1 MNPGPHPIRGSPDS
15 SLQSWGWRLQGQTGP
30 GWPHASPGPAS
41 SSRKPP
47 APSLLWASSVCRIA
61 QAWVPRITHAA
72 GDQDGQSKKP
82 RQPLPSLP
90 APGWASGTLR
100 GPGQGQEGARGSV
113 GTYLARPRPSS
124 EKDLPEHREC
134 WPGDLGGL
142 QRAGPSRAGE
152 HAHSSGCRAGRPA
165 RAPRLPALR
174 RLRGAR
180 RPRQHKQACG
190 AAFLLLLQPPTSGEG
205 HASTQAHRPSPHWP
219 GRHCLQQRGPHGR
232 GHPGA
237 SSTSPGPVRPT
248 PRTGAPLRTLPPPRD
263 LGALFPTWTPTLQPA
278 PCTPVLSGSPMH
290 GRAGHPQGPC
300 LSTGSLGCTA
310 GLQTPPSTPA
320 PGAQRVTAG
329 AAGGR
334 PRQTPTRHPRTPLTT
349 PPPTCEHSL
358 PRAARAWALGA
369 ALGPSPPPPYRR
381 GGGRCGPGRGA
392 GSAASWAA
400 PSLRWRFQDNTR
412 ATGSQWLKLGSRV
425 SPCPPLP

>member
-1 MNPGPHPIRGSPDS
+1 M
-15 SLQSWGWRLQGQTGP
+15 
-30 GWPHASPGPAS
+30 
-41 SSRKPP
+41 
-47 APSLLWASSVCRIA
+47 CRIA

-219 GRHCLQQRGPHGR
+219 GRHCLQERGPHGR

-248 PRTGAPLRTLPPPRD
+248 PRTGAPLRTLPPP
-263 LGALFPTWTPTLQPA
+263 GTWE
-278 PCTPVLSGSPMH
+278 LSSPP
-290 GRAGHPQGPC
+290 GH
-300 LSTGSLGCTA
+300 
-310 GLQTPPSTPA
+310 
-320 PGAQRVTAG
+320 
-329 AAGGR
+329 
-334 PRQTPTRHPRTPLTT
+334 RH
-349 PPPTCEHSL
+349 S
-358 PRAARAWALGA
+358 
-369 ALGPSPPPPYRR
+369 SPPPVHQCSLGAPCMAERAILK
-381 GGGRCGPGRGA
+381 GPA
-392 GSAASWAA
+392 
-400 PSLRWRFQDNTR
+400 
-412 ATGSQWLKLGSRV
+412 
-425 SPCPPLP
+425 CPQGH

>member
-219 GRHCLQQRGPHGR
+219 GRHCLQERGPHGR

-320 PGAQRVTAG
+320 PGPRGSPRVQQVGDPVKPRRGIHAPRSPRRPPRVSTAYPEPPEL
-329 AAGGR
+329 GR
-334 PRQTPTRHPRTPLTT
+334 SGLRWDPRPLPLT
-349 PPPTCEHSL
+349 EGEADAVVQDGAQGQL
-358 PRAARAWALGA
+358 P
-369 ALGPSPPPPYRR
+369 
-381 GGGRCGPGRGA
+381 PGR
-392 GSAASWAA
+392 
-400 PSLRWRFQDNTR
+400 LR
-412 ATGSQWLKLGSRV
+412 LLGGVSRTTPGPQGL
-425 SPCPPLP
+425 SG